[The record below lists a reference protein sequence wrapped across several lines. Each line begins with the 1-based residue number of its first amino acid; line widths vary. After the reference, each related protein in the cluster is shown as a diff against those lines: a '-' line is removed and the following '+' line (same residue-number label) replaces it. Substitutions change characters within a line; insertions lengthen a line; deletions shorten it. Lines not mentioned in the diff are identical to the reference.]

1 MIIELPLSSI
11 FGVLNICEIHIVEL
25 HAIILVLVITVRY
38 IIFNIKWII
47 LVALYKLTL
56 YCIII

>member
-1 MIIELPLSSI
+1 MIIEPRSSI
-11 FGVLNICEIHIVEL
+11 FCVLNICEIHIVEL

-47 LVALYKLTL
+47 LVELYKLTL